1 MFSVKNE
8 ENAGYY
14 RVLALA
20 VSAFIFN
27 TTEFIPVA
35 LLSDIGKSFGISVAN
50 AGLMMTV
57 YAWMVTIMSLPFM
70 LLTAQFE
77 RRKLL
82 IGLFIIFII
91 GHILSV
97 MAWNFEMLLAARIVI
112 ALAHSVFWAITS
124 SLVMRV
130 APKGKQQQA
139 LGWLSMGSA
148 LAMVLGLPLGRVI
161 GQFLGWRTTFAL
173 IGVIA
178 LMIMILLWKLL
189 PELPSKNAGSLK
201 SLPILLKRP
210 LLLGIYALTAIG
222 VTAHFTAYSYIE
234 PFVLQISNM
243 GANLATV
250 VLLIFGVSGM
260 MASWLFGRFH
270 QCFPNYFM
278 ITALSLLMISL
289 LLLNPLSGSIVAM
302 FVLIFVWGLAI
313 GALGLCMIV
322 RVLHYASDAT
332 DVASAMYSGIFNIG
346 IGGGA
351 LLGGIVMRQFGLPN
365 IGWVGSGLAL
375 LGLLIF
381 IWTNKQFAHTAP
393 AQSETSSTPLAH

>member
-8 ENAGYY
+8 ETASHY

-35 LLSDIGKSFGISVAN
+35 LLSDIAQSFAMPVAHV
-50 AGLMMTV
+50 GLMMTV
-57 YAWMVTIMSLPFM
+57 YAWMVTIMSLPLM

-82 IGLFIIFII
+82 MGLFLIFVI

-97 MAWNFEMLLAARIVI
+97 LAWRFEILLAARIVI

-148 LAMVLGLPLGRVI
+148 LAMVLGLPLGRII
-161 GQFLGWRTTFAL
+161 GQGLGWRTTLAIIGTIAL
-173 IGVIA
+173 I
-178 LMIMILLWKLL
+178 IMILLWKWL
-189 PELPSKNAGSLK
+189 PKLPSQNAGSLK
-201 SLPILLKRP
+201 SLPILFKRP

-260 MASWLFGRFH
+260 VASWLFGRWH
-270 QCFPNYFM
+270 QRFPNPF
-278 ITALSLLMISL
+278 IIIALILLILALML
-289 LLLNPLSGSIVAM
+289 LQPLSGSIAGM
-302 FVLIFVWGLAI
+302 LILIFMWGLAI

-322 RVLHYASDAT
+322 RVLQYASDAT

-351 LLGGIVMRQFGLPN
+351 LLGGVVMQRWGLPH
-365 IGWVGSGLAL
+365 IGWFGGGLAM
-375 LGLLIF
+375 LGLVIF
-381 IWTNKQFAHTAP
+381 VWVNWRFAHTAP
-393 AQSETSSTPLAH
+393 TPTNTSSSPMTH